1 MTMFAPVTLRDWNS
15 RSGISGF
22 SMRAWR
28 STNAATSAM
37 ETAARI
43 RVRAD
48 VQPCS
53 STPRIV

>member
-1 MTMFAPVTLRDWNS
+1 MFAPETLREWNS

-22 SMRAWR
+22 SMRACR
-28 STNAATSAM
+28 ITKPATSATD
-37 ETAARI
+37 TAPRLSVSAE
-43 RVRAD
+43 

>member
-1 MTMFAPVTLRDWNS
+1 MFAPETLRDWNS

-28 STNAATSAM
+28 STKIATSAI
-37 ETAARI
+37 EAAASSS
-43 RVRAD
+43 VCAD

-53 STPRIV
+53 STPRMV